1 VSIDTAPAARMGE
14 LWGARQLLRN
24 LTVREL
30 KVRYKRS
37 AIGFLWSLVNPLL
50 QMAVFSLVFG
60 KLFSA
65 SKSIPQF
72 PIFFIVA
79 FLPWA
84 FFQGSVQN
92 STGAIVGNA
101 NLVKKVY
108 FPREVLPIATM
119 LAQLVHLLLAELVLF
134 VVLAIGG
141 NDFLPYLPVFVIA
154 TLIVVVLATGFSM
167 LFAALN
173 TAFRDVQELSGVL
186 FLVWFYGTPVVYPI
200 SLVPSKWRWLLN
212 LNPMTHVVRLYRLA
226 LYPAHVIKDS
236 HGNSMV
242 TGFAWPPL
250 SLVATGA
257 AMAVAALVLG
267 YVVFGRM
274 AADFAKE
281 V

>member
-1 VSIDTAPAARMGE
+1 MGE
-14 LWGARQLLRN
+14 LWSARQLLRN

-65 SKSIPQF
+65 SKTIPQF

-108 FPREVLPIATM
+108 FPREVLPVATM
-119 LAQLVHLLLAELVLF
+119 LAQFVHLLLAELVLF

-154 TLIVVVLATGFSM
+154 TVIVVVLATGFAM

-186 FLVWFYGTPVVYPI
+186 FLVWFYATPVVYPL
-200 SLVPSKWRWLLN
+200 SLVPSKWRWVLS
-212 LNPMTHVVRLYRLA
+212 LNPMTHVVRLYRYA
-226 LYPAHVIKDS
+226 LYPVPRA
-236 HGNSMV
+236 G
-242 TGFAWPPL
+242 GFAWPPVTV
-250 SLVATGA
+250 VAAGA
-257 AMAVAALVLG
+257 AFAVAALVLG

-274 AADFAKE
+274 AANFAKE